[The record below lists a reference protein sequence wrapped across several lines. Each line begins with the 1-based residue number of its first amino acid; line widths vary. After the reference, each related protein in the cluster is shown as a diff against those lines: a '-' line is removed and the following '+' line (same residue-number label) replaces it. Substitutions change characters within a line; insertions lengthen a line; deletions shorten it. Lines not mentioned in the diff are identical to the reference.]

1 MERDYLKE
9 GLSLINKANY
19 EEAEKILIKATN
31 TFPENE
37 KLLNL
42 LGWVF
47 YQREKYKELID
58 VYKKLVKLNPQQSF
72 SMFYNLGR
80 AYYMIN
86 DYRSAIEAFT
96 KTLELAPN
104 HKNALFYISAS
115 YEKLGDIK
123 TSKKFLTKL
132 INQGKLDEEIKD
144 ISIQE
149 GLKEYTLQDFV
160 EFIKT
165 NKVPENVFFSKA
177 SLFGTWSI
185 NNEFLCKWSGRSE
198 FENFIEHIVFKDEG
212 SVVLKGN
219 SILVLLSADD
229 VIMVAGS
236 RLIGVDNYF
245 ECGFNKS
252 NIIKIKGPRKVIIQ
266 LTPCFVED
274 IKEADVIKKENV
286 MALIGNLKIKANNEK
301 FLSIQKGTG
310 IAILA

>member
-9 GLSLINKANY
+9 GLNLINKANY
-19 EEAEKILIKATN
+19 EEAEKVLSEGVSA
-31 TFPENE
+31 FPENE

-47 YQREKYKELID
+47 YQREKYNELID
-58 VYKKLVKLNPQQSF
+58 IYKKLVKLNPQQSF

-80 AYYMIN
+80 AYYMIK

-96 KTLELAPN
+96 KTLALAPN
-104 HKNALFYISAS
+104 HKNALFYLSAS

-149 GLKEYTLQDFV
+149 GLKEYTLHDFI

-165 NKVPENVFFSKA
+165 NKVFENTLFSKA

-185 NNEFLCKWSGRSE
+185 NNDFLCKWSGKSE
-198 FENFIEHIVFKDEG
+198 SENFIEHMVFKDEG

-219 SILVLLSADD
+219 SVIILLSSDD

-236 RLIGVDNYF
+236 YLVGVDNFF

-266 LTPCFVED
+266 LKPCFIED
-274 IKEADVIKKENV
+274 IKETDVIKKENV

-301 FLSIQKGTG
+301 FLSIQKGAG
-310 IAILA
+310 LAILV